1 MTERRFFVE
10 NKVVGTKVT
19 IDGDEFNHLSHV
31 LRLKIDDA
39 VTIVCGDGY
48 DYHGK
53 ITAIGKTNAQV
64 EITDK
69 VKNENDARLSI
80 TLYLG
85 LVKNDSFSSIITK
98 LSELGVKRI
107 VPFMSQYVDVKKT
120 DMKRERLQKVANM
133 AVKQCD
139 RSTPLKVEEV
149 ITFDQ
154 MLSQVKEYDDVYF
167 AYEKEKGK
175 DSVLSPKGN
184 NVAIIVGAV
193 GGFSEAEVQ
202 RVKEENI
209 SVVSLGKRILR
220 VETACV
226 ALASVLY
233 YESGEWN
240 IE

>member
-10 NKVVGTKVT
+10 KKVVGKEVT
-19 IDGDEFNHLSHV
+19 IDGDEFNHLRNV
-31 LRLKIDDA
+31 LRLKTGDA
-39 VTIVCGDGY
+39 VTVVCGDGY
-48 DYHGK
+48 DYHGT
-53 ITAIGKTNAQV
+53 ITDISKTNAQV
-64 EITDK
+64 EIVDK
-69 VKNENDARLSI
+69 TKNENDARLSI

-85 LVKNDSFSSIITK
+85 LVKNDSMSSIITK

-107 VPFMSQYVDVKKT
+107 VPFLSHYVDVKKT
-120 DMKRERLQKVANM
+120 DMKREKLQKVANM

-139 RSTPLKVEEV
+139 RSIPLQVDDV

-154 MLSQVKEYDDVYF
+154 MLSQVKKYDDVYF

-175 DSVLSPKGN
+175 DSVLRPSGN

-193 GGFSEAEVQ
+193 GGFSEKEVEK
-202 RVKEENI
+202 VKQAKI
-209 SVVSLGKRILR
+209 QVVSLGKRILR

-226 ALASVLY
+226 ALASVLF

-240 IE
+240 FE